1 MSKYYPFGATTYNLG
16 TSIGSTDTTIIL
28 SSFLEPVTGVP
39 YTMTL
44 LNTDIV
50 FATIAPKTT
59 SSEFISFTGI
69 TQNANGTA
77 TLTGVI
83 RGLAKKYPLTSDAAY
98 KVPHSGQS
106 QFIISDAPQVFQEYV
121 SNVNDQAVDGVKTFS
136 SSPLVPDPTTALQVA
151 NKEYVDNIA
160 IAGSPNASTT
170 VKGIGK
176 VSVAPVSPT
185 SPIFVGDNDP
195 RVPTQGEND
204 ALVGNNTDI
213 AVGSTNKFV
222 TQTGLQHGAETYT
235 IDTSGSST
243 AYVATYAPAFTSLTD
258 GMVLRV
264 KLVNANTTTSPTF
277 APNSLTAHTIVKLG
291 GTALAVGDISANMLC
306 TLVYDLSNT
315 RWVLQNPVNATL
327 YQEYIFTSTGT
338 FTVPRGVTSVLVDIV
353 GAGGG
358 GGGSSNVSGA
368 AGGGGGGQGAFNVS
382 SNVTALTALTV
393 TIGAGGTIGSS
404 AGGNGGN
411 GGTTSFN
418 GISKTGGTGG
428 TGSTGSTGQ
437 AGGAAG
443 DSTGGT
449 GGTGGSTSS
458 SGSTGG
464 TGTGG
469 GSGGAGGVNSG
480 TNGGGG
486 GGGASGIGATG
497 GNGGTGT
504 GGNGTAGVYG
514 SGGGGGSN
522 QGTGGLGGAGLVII
536 KVPLSQII

>member
-1 MSKYYPFGATTYNLG
+1 MSLNYVQTNTLYLAGSGVIIGATSITLTTLTDIYANVLTMASFGAEGYITLEP
-16 TSIGSTDTTIIL
+16 DTTNEE
-28 SSFLEPVTGVP
+28 S
-39 YTMTL
+39 
-44 LNTDIV
+44 
-50 FATIAPKTT
+50 AT
-59 SSEFISFTGI
+59 FTGI
-69 TQNANGTA
+69 IANANGTY
-77 TLTGVI
+77 TLTGVKTTLAQTPYTETS
-83 RGLAKKYPLTSDAAY
+83 GL
-98 KVPHSGQS
+98 VRQHSGGTKVVITDNVA
-106 QFIISDAPQVFQEYV
+106 FWATFGNKKNDETLIGRWGTAVAPL
-121 SNVNDQAVDGVKTFS
+121 SGNDLVNKTYADG
-136 SSPLVPDPTTALQVA
+136 L
-151 NKEYVDNIA
+151 A
-160 IAGSPNASTT
+160 IAGAPDSSTT
-170 VKGIGK
+170 TKGIGR

-185 SPIFVGDNDP
+185 IPIFVGDNDP

-204 ALVGNNTDI
+204 AQVGNNTDV
-213 AVGSTNKFV
+213 AVGTGNKFV
-222 TQTGLQHGAETYT
+222 TQTGSQHGAETYT

-358 GGGSSNVSGA
+358 GGGTSNVTGA

-393 TIGAGGTIGSS
+393 TIGAGGTSGSN
-404 AGGNGGN
+404 AGSNGGT

-418 GISKTGGTGG
+418 GISKTGGIGG

-437 AGGAAG
+437 AGGASG

-449 GGTGGSTSS
+449 GGTGGSTSA
-458 SGSTGG
+458 SGSNGG

-469 GSGGAGGVNSG
+469 GSGGTGGVNSG

-497 GNGGTGT
+497 GNGGTGI
-504 GGNGTAGVYG
+504 GGNGAAGIYG